1 MCSWQWLDVFL
12 MFLLLH
18 IVSQCL
24 PSTMNKTC
32 WFVEC
37 VQDYEL
43 AEALGFVYPQSW
55 MVLDPKHRVYHLN
68 LATMRSNYMYTHTY
82 TYTYIYIH
90 VIIIYIYTYVYIYI
104 SRIHTS
110 VTNHCTFP
118 LSSKNFCGR
127 IRGRIAIEP
136 TWAGKCKR
144 YWVKG
149 EWWWMGWG

>member
-43 AEALGFVYPQSW
+43 AKALGFVYPQSW

-82 TYTYIYIH
+82 TYIYIY
-90 VIIIYIYTYVYIYI
+90 VIIIYIYCVYTHQLQTTAHSRYHPRI
-104 SRIHTS
+104 SVDGFEGELRL
-110 VTNHCTFP
+110 NHHE
-118 LSSKNFCGR
+118 
-127 IRGRIAIEP
+127 IREIKP

-144 YWVKG
+144 YWV
-149 EWWWMGWG
+149 